1 MRPTTSLVLGF
12 AAAHL
17 ALAPVVS
24 AYSTG
29 ITGVAR
35 PAQGCTCHGIAGTT
49 SNTTTDVSVVGLPD
63 AYVPGTTYQLQAW
76 VRGIAL
82 PAPRSA
88 AFDLEATGG
97 TLHALPARTAVRAI
111 V

>member
-1 MRPTTSLVLGF
+1 MRRTTSLLLGLV
-12 AAAHL
+12 AAHL
-17 ALAPVVS
+17 ALAPLVS

-63 AYVPGTTYQLQAW
+63 AYVPGTTYHLQAW

-82 PAPRSA
+82 PAPPFA
-88 AFDLEATGG
+88 ALDLEPTAGP
-97 TLHALPARTAVRAI
+97 LHAPAATA
-111 V
+111 